1 MLTGREGAP
10 RFVLL
15 NFNPRTIGVINY
27 RHMGDV
33 LCSFPAL
40 LALRTQWPDAKIVV
54 LAPPLGCD
62 LLTGSGLSDVTVPV
76 SRDRRGL
83 VAGVRALRRER
94 ADLVICLQNS
104 RRLRVMARCAG
115 ARHRIGFAGGK
126 HDNFLT
132 QTVEKKGPPWLFDD
146 LRLVEALGCAPV
158 QSDIAG
164 LLKLSDDERARAA
177 QWRQEQGVA
186 ENERLIGVNL
196 GASDERRVWP
206 LEHFARV
213 VNALQEQGGARVV
226 LLGGPTDIARIESL
240 QPLLSRR
247 ALQCA
252 GEFSPRATA
261 ALLERC
267 AVLVTND
274 SGPMHLS
281 IAVETP
287 VVGLFGPVAASH
299 RLPPDYGH
307 IGLEHNAPCRAV
319 RQFGCV
325 EERTCAQCPCLL
337 AITPDEV
344 IAAALSR
351 L

>member
-1 MLTGREGAP
+1 MT
-10 RFVLL
+10 LL
-15 NFNPRTIGVINY
+15 NLNPRVIGVINY

-40 LALRTQWPDAKIVV
+40 LALRTKWPDAKIVV
-54 LAPPLGCD
+54 LAAPLGCA
-62 LLTGSGLSDVTVPV
+62 LLPGSGLSDVTVAI
-76 SRDRRGL
+76 SRDWRGL
-83 VAGVRALRRER
+83 AAGVRALRRER
-94 ADLVICLQNS
+94 AELVICLQNS
-104 RRLRVMARCAG
+104 QRLRTMARWSG
-115 ARHRIGFAGGK
+115 ARDRVGFSGGRSE
-126 HDNFLT
+126 NFLT

-164 LLKLSDDERARAA
+164 LLNLSDAERALAA
-177 QWRQEQGVA
+177 QWLQEKGVG
-186 ENERLIGVNL
+186 ESERLIGVNL

-206 LEHFARV
+206 LENFARV
-213 VNALQEQGGARVV
+213 VNALQEQPQARVV
-226 LLGGPTDIARIESL
+226 LLGGPADKARIEAL
-240 QPLLSRR
+240 QPLLMRR

-252 GEFSPRATA
+252 GEFSPRIVA

-299 RLPPDYGH
+299 RLPPGYGH

-325 EERTCAQCPCLL
+325 DERTCPQCPCLL

-344 IAAALSR
+344 VAAALSR

>member
-1 MLTGREGAP
+1 MTLSNP
-10 RFVLL
+10 
-15 NFNPRTIGVINY
+15 NPRTIGVINY

-40 LALRTQWPDAKIVV
+40 LALRTRWPEAKIVV
-54 LAPPLGCD
+54 LAAPLGCA
-62 LLTGSGLSDVTVPV
+62 LLPGCGLSDVTVAI
-76 SRDRRGL
+76 SRDWRGL
-83 VAGVRALRRER
+83 VTGVRALRRER

-104 RRLRVMARCAG
+104 RRLRTMSRLSG
-115 ARHRIGFAGGK
+115 ARDRVGFEGGRSE
-126 HDNFLT
+126 NFLT
-132 QTVEKKGPPWLFDD
+132 QTVEKEGPPWLFDD

-158 QSDIAG
+158 QNDIAG
-164 LLKLSDDERARAA
+164 LLNLSDAERTRAA
-177 QWRQEQGVA
+177 QWLQEQGVG

-206 LEHFARV
+206 LENFARV
-213 VNALQEQGGARVV
+213 VNALQEQERARVV
-226 LLGGPTDIARIESL
+226 LLGGPTDIARIEAL
-240 QPLLSRR
+240 QLLLARR
-247 ALQCA
+247 ALRCA
-252 GEFSPRATA
+252 GEFSPRETA

-281 IAVETP
+281 IAVKTP
-287 VVGLFGPVAASH
+287 VVGLFGPVAAAH
-299 RLPPDYGH
+299 RLPPGYGH

-319 RQFGCV
+319 RPFGCV
-325 EERTCAQCPCLL
+325 EERTCALCHCLL

-344 IAAALSR
+344 VEAALSR